1 MKTNYFIS
9 FLISIMIFTGCRNSS
24 VPQIEIIA
32 KVDDQYLTREELLN
46 WMPPDLPENQKEILS
61 RQYVDR
67 WVQKTMMAS
76 LAKSE
81 GMSLSAYEKWSI
93 ENLQK
98 ELLAQKYLDAKLPK
112 DIIIT
117 DQEISNYYEEKK
129 EQFIR
134 TEDEVHIVQLFLDNL
149 DQAIAE
155 EIREQ
160 KSLLEVIKKN
170 YLDTQ
175 VNRIVEKNG
184 DLGYV
189 PVNSLRKEIIR
200 NVKSGSTGRIY
211 GPIKMEKGYY
221 YFQMMDKQA
230 EGSYRSLDLMQ
241 SQIRFRLTQIKRQ
254 KLSEDL
260 GEELRERFSIEIFR
274 EHIP

>member
-1 MKTNYFIS
+1 MVII
-9 FLISIMIFTGCRNSS
+9 LVAGCRNSS

-81 GMSLSAYEKWSI
+81 GITLSAYEKWSI

-98 ELLAQKYLDAKLPK
+98 DMLAQKYLDAKLPK

-149 DQAIAE
+149 DQAIAK
-155 EIREQ
+155 EIREEN
-160 KSLLEVIKKN
+160 SLLEVIKKN

-189 PVNSLRKEIIR
+189 PVKSLRKEITR
-200 NVKSGSTGRIY
+200 TVKSGSTGRIY
-211 GPIKMEKGYY
+211 GPIKIEKGYY
-221 YFQMMDKQA
+221 YFQMMDKQPK
-230 EGSYRSLDLMQ
+230 GSYRSLDLMQ

-254 KLSEDL
+254 KLAEDL
-260 GEELRERFSIEIFR
+260 GEELRERFAIEIFR

>member
-1 MKTNYFIS
+1 MKINYYIS
-9 FLISIMIFTGCRNSS
+9 FLILIILSAGCRNSS

-76 LAKSE
+76 LARSE

-93 ENLQK
+93 ENLHK
-98 ELLAQKYLDAKLPK
+98 EMLAQKYLDAKLPK

-160 KSLLEVIKKN
+160 KSLLEGIKKN

-189 PVNSLRKEIIR
+189 PVNSLRKEITR
-200 NVKSGSTGRIY
+200 TVKSGSTGRIY

-221 YFQMMDKQA
+221 YFQMMDKQSK
-230 EGSYRSLDLMQ
+230 GSYRSLDLMQ

-254 KLSEDL
+254 KLAEDL

>member
-1 MKTNYFIS
+1 MKTYSYIILVLAI
-9 FLISIMIFTGCRNSS
+9 FLIMNCRNSS

-32 KVDDQYLTREELLN
+32 KVDDQYLTRQELLN

-61 RQYVDR
+61 GQYVDR
-67 WVQKTMMAS
+67 WVQKTMMAL
-76 LAKSE
+76 LAKKE
-81 GMSLSAYEKWSI
+81 GISLSPYEKWSI

-98 ELLAQKYLDAKLPK
+98 EMMAQKYLDAKLPR

-129 EQFIR
+129 QQFIR
-134 TEDEVHIVQLFLDNL
+134 SEDEVHIVQLFLENL

-160 KSLLEVIKKN
+160 NALLEVIKKN

-200 NVKSGSTGRIY
+200 TVKSGSTGRIY
-211 GPIKMEKGYY
+211 GPIKLEKGYY
-221 YFQMMDKQA
+221 YFQMMDKQPA
-230 EGSYRSLDLMQ
+230 GSYRSLDLMQ
-241 SQIRFRLTQIKRQ
+241 DQIRFRLTRIKRE
-254 KLSEDL
+254 KLTEDL
-260 GEELRERFSIEIFR
+260 GKELRERFTVEVFR

>member
-1 MKTNYFIS
+1 MKTYYYIIIVLAI
-9 FLISIMIFTGCRNSS
+9 FLIMNCRNSP

-32 KVDDQYLTREELLN
+32 KVDDHYLTRQELLN

-76 LAKSE
+76 LAKNE
-81 GMSLSAYEKWSI
+81 GLTLSPYEKWSI

-98 ELLAQKYLDAKLPK
+98 EMLAQKYLDAKLPR

-129 EQFIR
+129 QQFIR
-134 TEDEVHIVQLFLDNL
+134 SEDEVHIVQLFLENL
-149 DQAIAE
+149 DQAIAK

-160 KSLLEVIKKN
+160 NSLLEVIKKN

-175 VNRIVEKNG
+175 GNRIVEKNG

-189 PVNSLRKEIIR
+189 PVNSLRKEVIR
-200 NVKSGSTGRIY
+200 TVKSGRTGRIY
-211 GPIKMEKGYY
+211 GPIKLEKGYY
-221 YFQMMDKQA
+221 YFQMMDKQP

-241 SQIRFRLTQIKRQ
+241 DQIRFRLTRIKRE
-254 KLSEDL
+254 KLTADL
-260 GEELRERFSIEIFR
+260 GQELMNRFSVEVFR